1 MTGFKGARVK
11 RIVLLA
17 LLTAAPAQ
25 AEIKSATPTSF
36 EVERKAFV
44 LASPAEVYAQIG
56 RIGEWWDPV
65 HSYSGKAAGL
75 RLDLRAGG
83 CFCEYMGPGASVEH
97 MRVVYADPK
106 VGIRLSGGLGP
117 LQKEAVTGTLS
128 WSFKELG
135 SGTEVTQNY
144 IVSGYARG
152 RIQTFAAPVNKV
164 LSGQFDRLVAKLAAK

>member
-1 MTGFKGARVK
+1 MK

-17 LLTAAPAQ
+17 LLASASAQ

-44 LASPAEVYAQIG
+44 LATPDAVYTQIG
-56 RIGEWWDPV
+56 RIGEWWDPA
-65 HSYSGKAAGL
+65 HSYSGKAANL

-83 CFCEYMGPGASVEH
+83 CFCENIGPGASVEH

-117 LQKEAVTGTLS
+117 LQKEAVIGTLS
-128 WSFKELG
+128 WTFKELG

-144 IVSGYARG
+144 IVFGYARG
-152 RIQTFAAPVNKV
+152 GLQTMAAPVDKV
-164 LSGQFDRLVAKLAAK
+164 LNGQFERLVTKLSETRPKP

>member
-1 MTGFKGARVK
+1 MRK
-11 RIVLLA
+11 VLL
-17 LLTAAPAQ
+17 LTFLACGPAQ
-25 AEIKSATPTSF
+25 AEIKSSTPTSF
-36 EVERKAFV
+36 EVERKTFV
-44 LASPAEVYAQIG
+44 LATPQAVYAQIG
-56 RIGEWWDPV
+56 RIGEWWDPA
-65 HSYSGKAAGL
+65 HSYSGKGANL

-83 CFCEYMGPGASVEH
+83 CFCESIGPGASVEH

-144 IVSGYARG
+144 IVFGYARG
-152 RIQTFAAPVNKV
+152 GLQNLAVPVDKV
-164 LSGQFDRLVAKLAAK
+164 LSGQFERLVARLSETRPKP